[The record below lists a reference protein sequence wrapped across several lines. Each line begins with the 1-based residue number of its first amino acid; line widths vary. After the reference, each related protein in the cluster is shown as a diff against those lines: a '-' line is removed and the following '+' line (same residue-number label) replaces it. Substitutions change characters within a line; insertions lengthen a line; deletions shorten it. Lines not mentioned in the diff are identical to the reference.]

1 MTLNY
6 EILGLCHRI
15 KCLFVILFRL
25 FYIDLGFSLLY
36 FLVLCSF
43 WWFRFS
49 FLAVGCVFGCVSGF
63 CGSLGFCFVFVVLR
77 AFPVRCFGCVYRLTC
92 NLFVGLLVMFSL
104 KFCCSFYTFLF

>member
-36 FLVLCSF
+36 FSVLCSF
-43 WWFRFS
+43 WRFRFS
-49 FLAVGCVFGCVSGF
+49 FLAVGCVFGCVSG
-63 CGSLGFCFVFVVLR
+63 SLW
-77 AFPVRCFGCVYRLTC
+77 
-92 NLFVGLLVMFSL
+92 
-104 KFCCSFYTFLF
+104 